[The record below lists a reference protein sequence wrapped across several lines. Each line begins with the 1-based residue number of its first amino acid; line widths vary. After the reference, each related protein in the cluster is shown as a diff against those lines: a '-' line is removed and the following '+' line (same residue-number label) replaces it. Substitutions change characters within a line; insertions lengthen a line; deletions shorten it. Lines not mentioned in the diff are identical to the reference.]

1 MIIRTLSSL
10 KDIDIDNGYKAK
22 YSMNEKNSQYPKL
35 KKCINECK
43 DILLATDDDRE
54 GEAIA

>member
-1 MIIRTLSSL
+1 MVIRLN
-10 KDIDIDNGYKAK
+10 I
-22 YSMNEKNSQYPKL
+22 MNENSHYPKL

-54 GEAIA
+54 GEVIAWHICIYFLYR